1 MHQKWCKMEYKM
13 EVKIKKSVFKEVA
26 KLPQKIQNLYWQ
38 FVKDLQQ
45 DGLGTAGWE
54 LKKLG
59 GNSNEYRAKLNQ
71 NYRVIMEYVK
81 PDIIIIKV
89 ASREGVYK

>member
-1 MHQKWCKMEYKM
+1 MRWGVEIR
-13 EVKIKKSVFKEVA
+13 IKKSVFKNVE
-26 KLPQKIQNLYWQ
+26 KLPNYVQILYDKSLEKMA
-38 FVKDLQQ
+38 FKFR
-45 DGLGTAGWE
+45 GWE
-54 LKKLG
+54 LKKMAGKL
-59 GNSNEYRAKLNQ
+59 NLYRAKLNQ

>member
-1 MHQKWCKMEYKM
+1 MEI
-13 EVKIKKSVFKEVA
+13 KIKKSVFKEVIR
-26 KLPQKIQNLYWQ
+26 LPQKIQNLYWQ

-45 DGLGTAGWE
+45 DGLRIAGWE
-54 LKKLG
+54 LKKMS

-81 PDIIIIKV
+81 PGIIIIKV